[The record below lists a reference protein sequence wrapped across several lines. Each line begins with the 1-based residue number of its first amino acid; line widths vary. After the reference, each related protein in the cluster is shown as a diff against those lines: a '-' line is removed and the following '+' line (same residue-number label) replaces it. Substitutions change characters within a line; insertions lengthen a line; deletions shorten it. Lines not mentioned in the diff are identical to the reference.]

1 MEKIIAVAIMF
12 LFLLSPI
19 LAMSG
24 DGGNVPVVQK
34 NEVIQEKNQE
44 SPKVMKTVL
53 QNDQNTSFD
62 YEKHL
67 RENEEEMW
75 AELELF
81 NLKDTPKSEKL
92 NKHYQAYKDK
102 FKRLGLKS
110 IHRIPMLYKSRI
122 DLDAINNL
130 KKIGIDVYEL
140 DRNNFSGRH
149 GLDLKSTILFSQ
161 VIVSG
166 TIVDS
171 LNYPDYDK
179 PAHNCYIVKI
189 DRIIKGEG
197 YFSKKPD
204 FIKIYT
210 VFGKQY
216 SQDGIL
222 GSEPFDQTG
231 YRINKPYVFILSKQR
246 DFLYI
251 KQKIQESKASNDEK
265 GYRYW
270 VDFLEPNVFSQVPAK
285 NINMLNEIENISR
298 EIDKV
303 NDLKSFYKR
312 GE

>member
-1 MEKIIAVAIMF
+1 MEKKIITIALIVA
-12 LFLLSPI
+12 LFSFVFS
-19 LAMSG
+19 MSG
-24 DGGNVPVVQK
+24 DGENVPVVQK
-34 NEVIQEKNQE
+34 DAEKGSSNEVH
-44 SPKVMKTVL
+44 
-53 QNDQNTSFD
+53 QNIKSVPQGDQNTSIEYAKLLKK
-62 YEKHL
+62 YE
-67 RENEEEMW
+67 EQMW

-81 NLKDTPKSEKL
+81 NLKDTPKDEEL
-92 NKHYQAYKDK
+92 NKHYQAYKEK
-102 FKRLGLKS
+102 FKKLGLKS
-110 IHRIPMLYKSRI
+110 IHRIPWLYKSRI
-122 DLDAINNL
+122 NLDAINDL
-130 KKIGIDVYEL
+130 KKIGIDIYEL
-140 DRNNFSGRH
+140 DRNNFAGRH
-149 GLDLKSTILFSQ
+149 GLDVKSTILFSQ

-197 YFSKKPD
+197 YFSQKPE

-210 VFGKQY
+210 VFGKHY
-216 SQDGIL
+216 SQDGTL

-231 YRINKPYVFILSKQR
+231 YRINKPYVFILSKHS
-246 DFLYI
+246 DFLDI
-251 KQKIQESKASNDEK
+251 KQKIKESQASNDEK

-270 VDFLEPNVFSQVPAK
+270 ADFLETNVFTQVPAK

-298 EIDKV
+298 EIDNV

>member
-1 MEKIIAVAIMF
+1 MNPRIVMSILLMF
-12 LFLLSPI
+12 VCSLLLS
-19 LAMSG
+19 MSG
-24 DGGNVPVVQK
+24 DGGNVPVVPK
-34 NEVIQEKNQE
+34 EAIEKE
-44 SPKVMKTVL
+44 SS
-53 QNDQNTSFD
+53 QDNQNTSIE
-62 YEKHL
+62 YERLLKKH
-67 RENEEEMW
+67 EEEMW

-81 NLKDTPKSEKL
+81 NLNDIPKGDQM
-92 NKHYQAYKDK
+92 NKHYQAYKEK
-102 FKRLGLKS
+102 FKKLGLKS

-122 DLDAINNL
+122 DLDAIDDL
-130 KKIGIDVYEL
+130 KEIGIDIYEL

-149 GLDLKSTILFSQ
+149 GFDLKGTILFSQ

-197 YFSKKPD
+197 YFSKKPE

-210 VFGKQY
+210 VFGKHY
-216 SQDGIL
+216 SQDGSL

-251 KQKIQESKASNDEK
+251 KQKIQESKANNDER
-265 GYRYW
+265 GYLYW
-270 VDFLEPNVFSQVPAK
+270 IDFLEPNVFSQVPAK
-285 NINMLNEIENISR
+285 KINMLNEIENISK

-303 NDLKSFYKR
+303 NHTNNFYKNSFNID
-312 GE
+312 E